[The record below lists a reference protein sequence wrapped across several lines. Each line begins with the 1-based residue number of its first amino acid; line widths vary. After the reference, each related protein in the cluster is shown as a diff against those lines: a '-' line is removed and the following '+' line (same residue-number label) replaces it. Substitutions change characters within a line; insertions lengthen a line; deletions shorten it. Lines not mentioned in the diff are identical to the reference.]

1 MILIFNK
8 VAPGFRVKIKEGD
21 AQKNTT
27 TLTVKGKIERIAVLS
42 CKKRR
47 SYPLFH
53 GYIGEIMRND
63 GQVLDRWRFI
73 VI

>member
-8 VAPGFRVKIKEGD
+8 VAPGFCVEIKGGD

-47 SYPLFH
+47 PDPLIH